1 MTSHHFAF
9 YQTLPTPYLSP
20 RPKRNTTLAWFGML
34 GCGLGG
40 VDGGDCGCG
49 CGCDSSDGGGVV
61 KSTKMIKKTPSLNPS
76 KPPPKS
82 LFPLA
87 FISIWAQKNRFNFP
101 NITPGMRQEVI
112 LHHNNTTQECRMD
125 TMTAQRFCFSS
136 QKETT
141 SRFYPVHRIGR
152 LNSAF
157 QLLLNTICGSEK
169 LPRLADSRVAI
180 V

>member
-1 MTSHHFAF
+1 MRTWWSRWRRLRLRLRLRQQRRRRGGKE
-9 YQTLPTPYLSP
+9 YQ
-20 RPKRNTTLAWFGML
+20 N
-34 GCGLGG
+34 
-40 VDGGDCGCG
+40 D
-49 CGCDSSDGGGVV
+49 
-61 KSTKMIKKTPSLNPS
+61 KKTPSLNPS